1 MKKGL
6 ITYIFVINPPV
17 QVIPERLQMGEQL
30 DVLGAGG
37 QGEVQNGPFK
47 LL

>member
-1 MKKGL
+1 VKKGL

-30 DVLGAGG
+30 EVLGAGD
-37 QGEVQNGPFK
+37 QGDVQDAPFK